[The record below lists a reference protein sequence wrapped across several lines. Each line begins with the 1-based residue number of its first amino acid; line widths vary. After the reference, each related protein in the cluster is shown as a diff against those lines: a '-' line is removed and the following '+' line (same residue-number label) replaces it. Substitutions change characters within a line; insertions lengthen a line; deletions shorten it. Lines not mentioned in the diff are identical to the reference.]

1 MNDKEFFYRVLGL
14 SEPWQV
20 EDVKL
25 DLAGKKVEVRVAVKA
40 GTKWAEDGNL
50 LPIAGYEER
59 RWRHLDTMQLET
71 IITAKVPRVAWIEED
86 EEEAIKKTTKMVKV
100 PWAEPGS
107 RWTLAFEAFAIQVL
121 LACGSTNEAAEW
133 LRLDWRAVDR
143 IMTRAVERGLAR
155 RKLEQMP
162 YLGIDEKSFR
172 KGHRYGSLL
181 NDREKGRVLEVVEH
195 RTTAAAVMALE
206 TLPQDVLGAVQAVA
220 MDMSAAYASAVRKTC
235 PQAEIVYD
243 KFHVSA
249 LLGQAV
255 DEVRREEH
263 ARLLARGDTTL
274 KGTRYDWLFQPDNLS
289 DDRLLSFKELVERDL
304 TTSKAWHHKTLFS
317 EFWNQPCINTAKRF
331 FDQWFKRAVRSKIK
345 PVVAVAQT
353 LQRHLIG
360 LLAYIKHRITNA
372 LSESLNSRIQTLKN
386 NARGFHR
393 FDSFR
398 TRILFF
404 LGDLDLQPR

>member
-1 MNDKEFFYRVLGL
+1 MVGPFRTKRANFGHSD
-14 SEPWQV
+14 
-20 EDVKL
+20 
-25 DLAGKKVEVRVAVKA
+25 KKVGVCNCLSKA

-71 IITAKVPRVAWIEED
+71 IITAKVPQVAWIEED
-86 EEEAIKKTTKMVKV
+86 EEEVIKKTTKMVRV

-143 IMTRAVERGLAR
+143 IMARAVERGLAR
-155 RKLEQMP
+155 RELEEMP

-181 NDREKGRVLEVVEH
+181 NDLEKGRVLEVVEH

-206 TLPQDVLGAVQAVA
+206 TLPPNVLGAVQAVA
-220 MDMSAAYASAVRKTC
+220 MDMSAAYAGAVRKTC

-263 ARLLARGDTTL
+263 ARLLARSDTTL

-317 EFWNQPCINTAKRF
+317 EFWNQPCVNTAKRF

>member
-1 MNDKEFFYRVLGL
+1 VLGL

-181 NDREKGRVLEVVEH
+181 NDLEKGRVLEVVEH

>member
-1 MNDKEFFYRVLGL
+1 
-14 SEPWQV
+14 
-20 EDVKL
+20 
-25 DLAGKKVEVRVAVKA
+25 
-40 GTKWAEDGNL
+40 
-50 LPIAGYEER
+50 
-59 RWRHLDTMQLET
+59 MQLET

-181 NDREKGRVLEVVEH
+181 NDLEKGRVLEVVEH

-404 LGDLDLQPR
+404 LGDLDLPPR